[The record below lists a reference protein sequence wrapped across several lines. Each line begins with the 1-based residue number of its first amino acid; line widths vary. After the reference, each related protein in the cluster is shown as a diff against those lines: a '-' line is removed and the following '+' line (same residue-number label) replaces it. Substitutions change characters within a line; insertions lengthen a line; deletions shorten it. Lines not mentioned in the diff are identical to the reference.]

1 MSDPVQ
7 TAPRKFTFD
16 TDFDSKGAVTSAP
29 QTYKRLFT
37 ADEVELIKVQARAQG
52 EAAAAASAQATTA
65 RALAQIADAARA
77 ALPTLAQAA
86 HEHRVGSAQ
95 LAMAAARKIAD
106 AACDRFPDA
115 PAQAALVA
123 LAREV
128 EALPRLVVFANPDH
142 LVSVQAA
149 LEETAAA
156 VGFPGQIV
164 ARSDPSMPRA
174 AFILDW
180 GDGRA
185 AFDPQAAAARVE
197 AALEAALASEGLH
210 GEALNPQSPP
220 PLEPSA

>member
-1 MSDPVQ
+1 M
-7 TAPRKFTFD
+7 TGHTKFTFD
-16 TDFDSKGAVTSAP
+16 ADFDTGVAVSASP
-29 QTYKRLFT
+29 APYKRLYT
-37 ADEVELIKVQARAQG
+37 ADEVEVIRLQARAQG
-52 EAAAAASAQATTA
+52 EAAAVASAQALTA
-65 RALAQIADAARA
+65 QALSQIADAARS

-106 AACDRFPDA
+106 AACDLFPDA

-128 EALPRLVVFANPDH
+128 EALPRLVVFAAPDH
-142 LVSVQAA
+142 LTSVQAA

-164 ARSDPSMPRA
+164 ARADPSMPRA

-185 AFDPQAAAARVE
+185 AFDPEAAAARVE

-210 GEALNPQSPP
+210 GEALSAVSSPFP
-220 PLEPSA
+220 TPLEPSA

>member
-1 MSDPVQ
+1 M
-7 TAPRKFTFD
+7 TGLTKFTFD
-16 TDFDSKGAVTSAP
+16 TDFDTGVAVSASP
-29 QTYKRLFT
+29 APYKRLYT
-37 ADEVELIKVQARAQG
+37 ADEVEVIRSQARAQG
-52 EAAAAASAQATTA
+52 EAAAAASAQALTA
-65 RALAQIADAARA
+65 QALSQIADAARA

-106 AACDRFPDA
+106 AACDLFPDA

-128 EALPRLVVFANPDH
+128 EALPRLVVFAAPDH
-142 LVSVQAA
+142 LASVQAA

-164 ARSDPSMPRA
+164 ARADPSMPRA

-185 AFDPQAAAARVE
+185 AFDPAAAAARVE

-210 GEALNPQSPP
+210 GEALSPASSTSP
-220 PLEPSA
+220 IPLEPSA